1 MKVSAWIA
9 LVLIVAGCRDIPY
22 RIEFGRKNSARS
34 PSPSVVAKDAP
45 MAWTTWVTVHR
56 DLSRAFQ
63 LRGRGAPPP
72 HQYIEGCVQAIQRL
86 EQFYPDEGEFLTGI
100 EERYLRLG
108 QGRSAILAWV
118 SKELERIYL
127 DLDALRRRTA
137 NEAGSE
143 AETPRPSTDKTSNP
157 INHP

>member
-22 RIEFGRKNSARS
+22 RIEFGRKNSVPRPSAVAR
-34 PSPSVVAKDAP
+34 DAQ

-72 HQYIEGCVQAIQRL
+72 HQYIEGCVQATRRL
-86 EQFYPDEGEFLTGI
+86 AQFRPDDGEFLTGI
-100 EERYLRLG
+100 EKRYLRLG

-118 SKELERIYL
+118 SKELDRIYR
-127 DLDALRRRTA
+127 DLDALRRSTA
-137 NEAGSE
+137 NEPGSE
-143 AETPRPSTDKTSNP
+143 AETRRPSTDKTSNP
-157 INHP
+157 INPA